1 MERIK
6 SNPNLMAYE
15 DPIVKEIRE
24 KKDDILRNTDKVIS
38 LLSKK
43 KTELNGKVLEE
54 LLEHEDMLKQVL
66 EIIGAK
72 DKSKIVSKKQL
83 VSSKNLPKSPQA

>member
-1 MERIK
+1 
-6 SNPNLMAYE
+6 MAYE
-15 DPIVKEIRE
+15 DPVVKEIRE
-24 KKDDILRNTDKVIS
+24 KKDDILRNTDKIIS

-66 EIIGAK
+66 EIINSK
-72 DKSKIVSKKQL
+72 DKNKIVSKKQL
-83 VSSKNLPKSPQA
+83 ISSKNLPKPPPA